1 MTRRQKGRIAGRTG
15 NCALVV
21 VPALLGAAAFGA
33 SPMPVATD
41 PDQWLA
47 QTIVNPAAEATKRAT
62 EPGDSAEPHR
72 RLSTYEMPPV
82 VVEGRRDSSPYR
94 DDELIGD
101 YLQPRWTAQ
110 RLFPGTRIYV
120 IPKGEI
126 DAEQWFQFETP
137 KQGGP
142 TTTTALSEIEFGLP
156 HRLQLDLYLIQQR
169 DTGVAGSGADGNS
182 IEMRYAFADWG
193 RVWGNPAVYLEYTSQ
208 TGLPDKYEG
217 KILLGGELQPG
228 WHWGANLSIEQ
239 QTSGARSTERQVTAG
254 ISHTVIDRRFECG
267 AETRLAWTDVRGAR
281 GHYARELEIGPS
293 IRFRPMLQM
302 HIDIAPL
309 FGVTGDSLARNVYA
323 ILGWE
328 F

>member
-126 DAEQWFQFETP
+126 DAEQ
-137 KQGGP
+137 
-142 TTTTALSEIEFGLP
+142 
-156 HRLQLDLYLIQQR
+156 
-169 DTGVAGSGADGNS
+169 
-182 IEMRYAFADWG
+182 
-193 RVWGNPAVYLEYTSQ
+193 
-208 TGLPDKYEG
+208 
-217 KILLGGELQPG
+217 
-228 WHWGANLSIEQ
+228 
-239 QTSGARSTERQVTAG
+239 
-254 ISHTVIDRRFECG
+254 
-267 AETRLAWTDVRGAR
+267 
-281 GHYARELEIGPS
+281 
-293 IRFRPMLQM
+293 
-302 HIDIAPL
+302 
-309 FGVTGDSLARNVYA
+309 
-323 ILGWE
+323 
-328 F
+328 